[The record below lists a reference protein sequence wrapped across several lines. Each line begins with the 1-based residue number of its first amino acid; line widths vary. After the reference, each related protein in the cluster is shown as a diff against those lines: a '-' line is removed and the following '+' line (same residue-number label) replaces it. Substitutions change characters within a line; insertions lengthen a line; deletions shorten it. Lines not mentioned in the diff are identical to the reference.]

1 MKKFLERYKNA
12 IVYFGIIIAAL
23 AVVFAASLAIPKSRP
38 ELPRD
43 AVEIVLSK
51 EQYKVGEEIYFGIL
65 NNSDRVLEIENE
77 CPREPLE
84 IYKLINGAWQHI
96 ESEAE
101 AKCSQKHVV
110 LEPGELKGAS
120 FLPWQDILFKSPGTY
135 KMVVEVEGYRGEFDK
150 IFTIVS
156 GQ

>member
-1 MKKFLERYKNA
+1 MKKFIEKYKNA
-12 IVYFGIIIAAL
+12 IVFAMIIAAAL
-23 AVVFAASLAIPKSRP
+23 AVVFAVKLVIPKGRL

-77 CPREPLE
+77 CPGEPLE

-96 ESEAE
+96 KGEAE
-101 AKCSQKHVV
+101 VKCSQKHIAV
-110 LEPGELKGAS
+110 EPGELKGSS
-120 FLPWQDILFKSPGTY
+120 FLPWQNILFNSPGTY
-135 KMVVEVEGYRGEFDK
+135 KIVVEVEGYGGEFEK
-150 IFTIVS
+150 IFTIIP
-156 GQ
+156 